1 MVDASSLDSL
11 TAQFE
16 STSTAAFE
24 FAGNI
29 NATQSTDAVVIS
41 RPDPLPR
48 GCLRA
53 VLCGASQGGAK
64 AHLVRICT
72 GRARVVK
79 ERDRGC

>member
-29 NATQSTDAVVIS
+29 NATQSTDAVLIS

-48 GCLRA
+48 GC
-53 VLCGASQGGAK
+53 
-64 AHLVRICT
+64 
-72 GRARVVK
+72 
-79 ERDRGC
+79 